1 MSETGLLPA
10 YLIVGTDG
18 VKRDH
23 AVSRMKARL
32 EKSGMVE
39 FNLDERDMTKDP
51 DIESIIGSL
60 NTFPMGSEFRLV
72 ILDGCSKL
80 AKSVSEP
87 LVEYLA
93 SPSPTTVCLIIADSL
108 AKNTRLYKAIAK
120 IDKKAVIDCSGT
132 KRWEL
137 PRRVQQMATQH
148 GKSITT
154 AAAEELVSRSG
165 ENTRMLDNDLAKLAQ
180 MVEVPQIELADVERW
195 IVRTAEVQPW
205 DFLNAVSARDMR
217 RSLELFNLLPA
228 KSYVWTYT
236 LLCGRIRELIVA
248 KALDARGQGRELAA
262 TLKLQSWAG
271 QESPDLGTSLF
282 DGRARCRARGRGR
295 CGARTEGFGRF
306 SDRAFALDYEHLE
319 KIVMIPAYLTNSFYP
334 FEGER
339 AIVGACMTS
348 PCLRG
353 VIHFLQGTR
362 KELQKWQTS
371 SLRRSVSAPM
381 RQLACVTRLSSPSS
395 RR

>member
-80 AKSVSEP
+80 AKAVSEP

-120 IDKKAVIDCSGT
+120 IDKKAIVDCSGT

-137 PRRVQQMATQH
+137 PRRVQQMATQR
-148 GKSITT
+148 GKSIST

-180 MVEVPQIELADVERW
+180 MVEAPQIELADVERW
-195 IVRTAEVQPW
+195 
-205 DFLNAVSARDMR
+205 
-217 RSLELFNLLPA
+217 
-228 KSYVWTYT
+228 
-236 LLCGRIRELIVA
+236 
-248 KALDARGQGRELAA
+248 
-262 TLKLQSWAG
+262 
-271 QESPDLGTSLF
+271 
-282 DGRARCRARGRGR
+282 
-295 CGARTEGFGRF
+295 
-306 SDRAFALDYEHLE
+306 DRAHGRSSALGLPQCRLG
-319 KIVMIPAYLTNSFYP
+319 PAIC
-334 FEGER
+334 
-339 AIVGACMTS
+339 AA
-348 PCLRG
+348 
-353 VIHFLQGTR
+353 
-362 KELQKWQTS
+362 
-371 SLRRSVSAPM
+371 
-381 RQLACVTRLSSPSS
+381 RLSSLGCCPPRAMCGPTRCYAVASAS
-395 RR
+395 

>member
-1 MSETGLLPA
+1 
-10 YLIVGTDG
+10 
-18 VKRDH
+18 
-23 AVSRMKARL
+23 
-32 EKSGMVE
+32 MVE

-154 AAAEELVSRSG
+154 RPPR
-165 ENTRMLDNDLAKLAQ
+165 N
-180 MVEVPQIELADVERW
+180 
-195 IVRTAEVQPW
+195 
-205 DFLNAVSARDMR
+205 
-217 RSLELFNLLPA
+217 
-228 KSYVWTYT
+228 
-236 LLCGRIRELIVA
+236 
-248 KALDARGQGRELAA
+248 
-262 TLKLQSWAG
+262 
-271 QESPDLGTSLF
+271 
-282 DGRARCRARGRGR
+282 
-295 CGARTEGFGRF
+295 
-306 SDRAFALDYEHLE
+306 
-319 KIVMIPAYLTNSFYP
+319 
-334 FEGER
+334 
-339 AIVGACMTS
+339 
-348 PCLRG
+348 
-353 VIHFLQGTR
+353 
-362 KELQKWQTS
+362 
-371 SLRRSVSAPM
+371 
-381 RQLACVTRLSSPSS
+381 SS
-395 RR
+395 RVRVKHSHAR

>member
-10 YLIVGTDG
+10 YLIIGTDG

-80 AKSVSEP
+80 AKAISEP
-87 LVEYLA
+87 LVDYLA

-148 GKSITT
+148 GKSISTRPPRNSSRVRVKTLACSITT
-154 AAAEELVSRSG
+154 WLSLSRWSRRPRLSLPMWSAGLCARPKSSPGTFSMRFRPVTCAVRSSSSIYCPPRATCGLTHCCAAA
-165 ENTRMLDNDLAKLAQ
+165 
-180 MVEVPQIELADVERW
+180 
-195 IVRTAEVQPW
+195 
-205 DFLNAVSARDMR
+205 
-217 RSLELFNLLPA
+217 
-228 KSYVWTYT
+228 
-236 LLCGRIRELIVA
+236 
-248 KALDARGQGRELAA
+248 
-262 TLKLQSWAG
+262 
-271 QESPDLGTSLF
+271 
-282 DGRARCRARGRGR
+282 
-295 CGARTEGFGRF
+295 
-306 SDRAFALDYEHLE
+306 FA
-319 KIVMIPAYLTNSFYP
+319 S
-334 FEGER
+334 
-339 AIVGACMTS
+339 
-348 PCLRG
+348 
-353 VIHFLQGTR
+353 
-362 KELQKWQTS
+362 
-371 SLRRSVSAPM
+371 
-381 RQLACVTRLSSPSS
+381 
-395 RR
+395 

>member
-80 AKSVSEP
+80 AKAVSEP

-108 AKNTRLYKAIAK
+108 AKNTRLYKAIDK

-148 GKSITT
+148 GKSIST
-154 AAAEELVSRSG
+154 AAAEELVSRSRRKLSLPMWNAG
-165 ENTRMLDNDLAKLAQ
+165 SCARPKFSPGIFSTRSRL
-180 MVEVPQIELADVERW
+180 VI
-195 IVRTAEVQPW
+195 
-205 DFLNAVSARDMR
+205 
-217 RSLELFNLLPA
+217 
-228 KSYVWTYT
+228 
-236 LLCGRIRELIVA
+236 C
-248 KALDARGQGRELAA
+248 AA
-262 TLKLQSWAG
+262 
-271 QESPDLGTSLF
+271 
-282 DGRARCRARGRGR
+282 
-295 CGARTEGFGRF
+295 
-306 SDRAFALDYEHLE
+306 
-319 KIVMIPAYLTNSFYP
+319 
-334 FEGER
+334 
-339 AIVGACMTS
+339 
-348 PCLRG
+348 
-353 VIHFLQGTR
+353 
-362 KELQKWQTS
+362 
-371 SLRRSVSAPM
+371 
-381 RQLACVTRLSSPSS
+381 RLSSLGCYPPRAMCGPTRCCADAFASLSS
-395 RR
+395 PRRSMRVGRVASLPRRSSFNPGRLRIT

>member
-32 EKSGMVE
+32 EKTGMVE

-80 AKSVSEP
+80 AKAISEP

-120 IDKKAVIDCSGT
+120 IDKKAVIDCSST

-148 GKSITT
+148 GKSISTRPP
-154 AAAEELVSRSG
+154 RSSF
-165 ENTRMLDNDLAKLAQ
+165 RA
-180 MVEVPQIELADVERW
+180 R
-195 IVRTAEVQPW
+195 VRTPACSITTWP
-205 DFLNAVSARDMR
+205 
-217 RSLELFNLLPA
+217 SLPGW
-228 KSYVWTYT
+228 S
-236 LLCGRIRELIVA
+236 
-248 KALDARGQGRELAA
+248 
-262 TLKLQSWAG
+262 
-271 QESPDLGTSLF
+271 
-282 DGRARCRARGRGR
+282 RGRKLSFPMWSAGS
-295 CGARTEGFGRF
+295 CARPKSSPGTF
-306 SDRAFALDYEHLE
+306 S
-319 KIVMIPAYLTNSFYP
+319 M
-334 FEGER
+334 
-339 AIVGACMTS
+339 
-348 PCLRG
+348 
-353 VIHFLQGTR
+353 
-362 KELQKWQTS
+362 
-371 SLRRSVSAPM
+371 RSRP
-381 RQLACVTRLSSPSS
+381 VTCAARLSSSIYCPPRATCGLTHCCAGVFASLSLPSARCAWAGS
-395 RR
+395 

>member
-80 AKSVSEP
+80 AKAVSEP
-87 LVEYLA
+87 LVGYLA

-120 IDKKAVIDCSGT
+120 IDKKAIVDCSGT

-137 PRRVQQMATQH
+137 PRRVQQMATQR
-148 GKSITT
+148 GKSISTRPPRSSSRVRAKTRACSITT
-154 AAAEELVSRSG
+154 WL
-165 ENTRMLDNDLAKLAQ
+165 
-180 MVEVPQIELADVERW
+180 
-195 IVRTAEVQPW
+195 
-205 DFLNAVSARDMR
+205 
-217 RSLELFNLLPA
+217 SLP
-228 KSYVWTYT
+228 
-236 LLCGRIRELIVA
+236 
-248 KALDARGQGRELAA
+248 
-262 TLKLQSWAG
+262 
-271 QESPDLGTSLF
+271 
-282 DGRARCRARGRGR
+282 DGRVA
-295 CGARTEGFGRF
+295 
-306 SDRAFALDYEHLE
+306 SD
-319 KIVMIPAYLTNSFYP
+319 
-334 FEGER
+334 
-339 AIVGACMTS
+339 
-348 PCLRG
+348 
-353 VIHFLQGTR
+353 
-362 KELQKWQTS
+362 
-371 SLRRSVSAPM
+371 
-381 RQLACVTRLSSPSS
+381 
-395 RR
+395 

>member
-1 MSETGLLPA
+1 MSETGLLPV

-80 AKSVSEP
+80 AKAVSEP

-120 IDKKAVIDCSGT
+120 IDKKAIVDCSGT

-137 PRRVQQMATQH
+137 PRRVQQMATQR
-148 GKSITT
+148 GKSIST

-180 MVEVPQIELADVERW
+180 MVEAPQIELADVERW

-217 RSLELFNLLPA
+217 RSLELFGLLPA

-248 KALDARGQGRELAA
+248 KRS
-262 TLKLQSWAG
+262 TLV
-271 QESPDLGTSLF
+271 
-282 DGRARCRARGRGR
+282 GRG
-295 CGARTEGFGRF
+295 
-306 SDRAFALDYEHLE
+306 
-319 KIVMIPAYLTNSFYP
+319 V
-334 FEGER
+334 
-339 AIVGACMTS
+339 
-348 PCLRG
+348 
-353 VIHFLQGTR
+353 
-362 KELQKWQTS
+362 
-371 SLRRSVSAPM
+371 
-381 RQLACVTRLSSPSS
+381 SSPRHSS
-395 RR
+395 FRPGRSKIT

>member
-80 AKSVSEP
+80 AKAVSEP
-87 LVEYLA
+87 LVGYLA

-120 IDKKAVIDCSGT
+120 IDKKAIVDCSGT

-137 PRRVQQMATQH
+137 PRRVQQMATQR
-148 GKSITT
+148 GKSIST

-180 MVEVPQIELADVERW
+180 MVESPQIELADVERW
-195 IVRTAEVQPW
+195 IVRTAEV
-205 DFLNAVSARDMR
+205 NH
-217 RSLELFNLLPA
+217 
-228 KSYVWTYT
+228 
-236 LLCGRIRELIVA
+236 
-248 KALDARGQGRELAA
+248 
-262 TLKLQSWAG
+262 
-271 QESPDLGTSLF
+271 GTSSTPSRLAIC
-282 DGRARCRARGRGR
+282 GVRSSSLSSCPPRAT
-295 CGARTEGFGRF
+295 CGLTHCCAV
-306 SDRAFALDYEHLE
+306 AFA
-319 KIVMIPAYLTNSFYP
+319 S
-334 FEGER
+334 
-339 AIVGACMTS
+339 
-348 PCLRG
+348 
-353 VIHFLQGTR
+353 
-362 KELQKWQTS
+362 
-371 SLRRSVSAPM
+371 
-381 RQLACVTRLSSPSS
+381 LSSPRRSTRVGRVASWPQRSS
-395 RR
+395 SSPGRSRIT